1 MGSKL
6 SCIYRPDSD
15 IVVESEAPAAP
26 PPPARVIAADGS
38 LRELPASPCVAV
50 VSDVLGGGDGDA
62 ASFFVCNSDA
72 LYFDDRPLALSPGE
86 PLRPGELYFVLPR
99 AMLGRPLSS
108 ADMGRLAVRAS
119 LALAGE
125 RPQRRRRHRRGG
137 GGKKQKKKVHVMPA
151 QAQGRDEDDGD
162 GDVDGVFNEKLN
174 EQTLGVFAVFLS
186 PARGAAPPPASPAAA
201 RSPLKR
207 ALSLVEEEA

>member
-15 IVVESEAPAAP
+15 IVVESEAPAPP

-50 VSDVLGGGDGDA
+50 VSDVLGGGEDGGDA

-72 LYFDDRPLALSPGE
+72 LYFDERPPALSPGE

-137 GGKKQKKKVHVMPA
+137 GKKQKKKVHVMPA
-151 QAQGRDEDDGD
+151 QAQSRDDGD

-186 PARGAAPPPASPAAA
+186 PARGAAPAAAAAA

>member
-15 IVVESEAPAAP
+15 IVDVDSEAPA
-26 PPPARVIAADGS
+26 PPARVIAADGS
-38 LRELPASPCVAV
+38 LRQLPASPYVAV
-50 VSDVLGGGDGDA
+50 VSDVLGGGDDA

-72 LYFDDRPLALSPGE
+72 LYFDDHPPALSPGE
-86 PLRPGELYFVLPR
+86 
-99 AMLGRPLSS
+99 
-108 ADMGRLAVRAS
+108 RLQRGPHAA
-119 LALAGE
+119 E
-125 RPQRRRRHRRGG
+125 RRRRRHRHGG

-151 QAQGRDEDDGD
+151 QAQGRDTDDDDDDDG
-162 GDVDGVFNEKLN
+162 GVFNEKLN

-186 PARGAAPPPASPAAA
+186 PARGAAPAAA

>member
-6 SCIYRPDSD
+6 SCIYRPESD
-15 IVVESEAPAAP
+15 IVVESEAPAP
-26 PPPARVIAADGS
+26 PPPAARVIAADGS

-50 VSDVLGGGDGDA
+50 VSDVLGGGDDA

-72 LYFDDRPLALSPGE
+72 LYFDDRPPALSPGE

-119 LALAGE
+119 LALVGE
-125 RPQRRRRHRRGG
+125 RPQRRRRHRQG

-151 QAQGRDEDDGD
+151 QAQSRDDGD

-186 PARGAAPPPASPAAA
+186 PARGAAPAAAAAAAAA